1 MEANGVQGVQVGGRE
16 PKALLMSDGTRLAL
30 EDEGPG
36 GRADWMLL
44 GDDGAEDR
52 ELSVADA
59 MRVAGDQHAD
69 YVRIRTRSEVAWLRA
84 GLGVVRARRRR
95 RLDGELPRR
104 ASGGLALRPSR
115 RRQSRALKKSVILRS
130 CWRRFSVYGK

>member
-1 MEANGVQGVQVGGRE
+1 MEANGVQGLQVGGRE

-44 GDDGAEDR
+44 GDGSEDR

-59 MRVAGDQHAD
+59 IRVAGDQHAD
-69 YVRIRTRSEVAWLRA
+69 YVRIRTRSEVAWLRLVSEWFEEEA
-84 GLGVVRARRRR
+84 R
-95 RLDGELPRR
+95 RLDGELS
-104 ASGGLALRPSR
+104 AVG
-115 RRQSRALKKSVILRS
+115 
-130 CWRRFSVYGK
+130 

>member
-16 PKALLMSDGTRLAL
+16 PKALLLSDGTRLAL

-44 GDDGAEDR
+44 GDGAVSDR

-59 MRVAGDQHAD
+59 IRVAGDRHAE
-69 YVRIRTRSEVAWLRA
+69 YVRIRTRSEVAWLQLVSEWFEQEA
-84 GLGVVRARRRR
+84 R
-95 RLDGELPRR
+95 RLDGELTAAR
-104 ASGGLALRPSR
+104 
-115 RRQSRALKKSVILRS
+115 
-130 CWRRFSVYGK
+130 

>member
-16 PKALLMSDGTRLAL
+16 PKALLMSDGSRLAL

-44 GDDGAEDR
+44 GDDAVDDR

-59 MRVAGDQHAD
+59 IRVAGDQHAD
-69 YVRIRTRSEVAWLRA
+69 YVRIRTRSEVAWLRLVSEWFEQEA
-84 GLGVVRARRRR
+84 R
-95 RLDGELPRR
+95 RLDGELTAAR
-104 ASGGLALRPSR
+104 
-115 RRQSRALKKSVILRS
+115 
-130 CWRRFSVYGK
+130 